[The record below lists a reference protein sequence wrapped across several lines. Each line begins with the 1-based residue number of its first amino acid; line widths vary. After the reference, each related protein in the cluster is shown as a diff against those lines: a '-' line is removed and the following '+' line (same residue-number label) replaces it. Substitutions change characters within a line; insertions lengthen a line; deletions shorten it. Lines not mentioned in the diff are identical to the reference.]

1 MESLPDII
9 FMCVNKDKLDNLC
22 DLFPQTADNIERKAL
37 ERRKRFMAQKN
48 TNSKRYF
55 KKIGLAQNPKIENLD
70 IEVVEHYKQKGEFN
84 EYLTRYPTQEDK
96 MDSFYSDEEAEN
108 SESQKEDMKI
118 YLSKLNKKIDILV
131 EAIKDAEGLIK
142 HQTDRK

>member
-55 KKIGLAQNPKIENLD
+55 KKAGLAQNPKIEDLD
-70 IEVVEHYKQKGEFN
+70 LKVLDEFKR
-84 EYLTRYPTQEDK
+84 TGKFD
-96 MDSFYSDEEAEN
+96 
-108 SESQKEDMKI
+108 
-118 YLSKLNKKIDILV
+118 
-131 EAIKDAEGLIK
+131 
-142 HQTDRK
+142 

>member
-1 MESLPDII
+1 VIKTLQNYPNPNENAQKKSAAQPMESLPDII

-55 KKIGLAQNPKIENLD
+55 KKIGLSLNPKRDDLD
-70 IEVVEHYKQKGEFN
+70 NEVCEYYKKN
-84 EYLTRYPTQEDK
+84 
-96 MDSFYSDEEAEN
+96 
-108 SESQKEDMKI
+108 
-118 YLSKLNKKIDILV
+118 
-131 EAIKDAEGLIK
+131 
-142 HQTDRK
+142 

>member
-1 MESLPDII
+1 MKSNIVIKTLQNYPNPNEGQKKSQSQPMENLPDII

-55 KKIGLAQNPKIENLD
+55 KKIGQSLIPKKEDLDQDVVDHCKKNGD
-70 IEVVEHYKQKGEFN
+70 IEDFLK
-84 EYLTRYPTQEDK
+84 
-96 MDSFYSDEEAEN
+96 
-108 SESQKEDMKI
+108 
-118 YLSKLNKKIDILV
+118 
-131 EAIKDAEGLIK
+131 
-142 HQTDRK
+142 